1 MELSPALSAKFEK
14 LQNSYPVKRSALI
27 PMLMYAQDE
36 YGCVSDEMIAE
47 IGRQLD
53 LNNVQIEETLA
64 YYSMLHRRPWGK
76 HHVQICTNVACMLKG
91 GNELLERAKRRL
103 EIGHKETTAD
113 GVFSLEEVE
122 CIGACTGA
130 PAMQVN
136 YDFYENLTPLK
147 FDRIIEDLDAGK
159 RPEPEPVISGALHDR
174 NVLETPLISRRW
186 GMKDSHKLDVYVM
199 QGGYQALHKALKE
212 MTPESIIEEVK
223 KSSLRGRGGA
233 GFPTGMKWSFV
244 PKDSP
249 KPKYVVCNA
258 DESEPGTF
266 KDRYLMERDPH
277 MLIEGILI
285 AAYALGARTN
295 YIYTRGE
302 YKYLIDIMDVALDE
316 ARVAG
321 LLGENILGSKFNSE
335 IYTHTGAG
343 AYICGEETA
352 LLSSLEGFR
361 GHPRMKPP
369 FPAISGLYASPTVV
383 NNVETLT
390 AVPDIIK
397 MGGAAYQKLG
407 TEKSGGTK
415 VWSVSGHVKQPGVY
429 ELPMGYDDM
438 EKFIMEDCR
447 GMLNGSKLKAVI
459 PGGSSVYIMRAD
471 QIVDQDVRM
480 DYEGLVAGGSMVG
493 PGGFIVMDETV
504 DVFESTKNLTE
515 FYKHESCGWCTP
527 CREGTD
533 LLVKIFK
540 RIENGGGR
548 PEDVQL
554 MLDLCDNIEGK
565 SFCPLGDAA
574 AWPIQSAV
582 KRFPEDFEKHLNS
595 QEE

>member
-1 MELSPALSAKFEK
+1 MFIGAIGCEP
-14 LQNSYPVKRSALI
+14 LQLRRVLLDNSR
-27 PMLMYAQDE
+27 
-36 YGCVSDEMIAE
+36 
-47 IGRQLD
+47 
-53 LNNVQIEETLA
+53 TLA
-64 YYSMLHRRPWGK
+64 
-76 HHVQICTNVACMLKG
+76 
-91 GNELLERAKRRL
+91 
-103 EIGHKETTAD
+103 
-113 GVFSLEEVE
+113 
-122 CIGACTGA
+122 
-130 PAMQVN
+130 
-136 YDFYENLTPLK
+136 
-147 FDRIIEDLDAGK
+147 
-159 RPEPEPVISGALHDR
+159 
-174 NVLETPLISRRW
+174 
-186 GMKDSHKLDVYVM
+186 VYR
-199 QGGYQALHKALKE
+199 QNGGYEALRTVL
-212 MTPESIIEEVK
+212 TTRSPDDVINEVK
-223 KSSLRGRGGA
+223 KSALRGRGGA

-277 MLIEGILI
+277 LLIEGMLI
-285 AAYALGARTN
+285 AAYALGAKTN

-302 YKYLIDIMDVALDE
+302 YRYLIDIMDEALAE
-316 ARVAG
+316 ARAG
-321 LLGENILGSKFNSE
+321 GFLGKNILGTDFSSE

-352 LLSSLEGFR
+352 LLSSLEGMR

-369 FPAISGLYASPTVV
+369 FPAISGLYACPTVV

-397 MGGAAYQKLG
+397 MGGEAYQKLG

-415 VWSVSGHVKQPGVY
+415 LWSVSGHVNRPGVY

-438 EKFIMEDCR
+438 EKFIMMDCQGIR
-447 GMLNGSKLKAVI
+447 DNKNLKAVI

-471 QIVDQDVRM
+471 DIIGKDVRM
-480 DYEGLVAGGSMVG
+480 DYEGIVAAGSMVG
-493 PGGFIVMDETV
+493 SGGFIVMDETV

-533 LLVKIFK
+533 WLVKVFQ
-540 RIENGGGR
+540 RVANGGGR

-554 MLDLCDNIEGK
+554 LLDLCDNIEGK

-574 AWPIQSAV
+574 AWPIQSAI
-582 KRFPEDFEKHLNS
+582 KRFPEDFRKHLVN
-595 QEE
+595 